1 MTVWRLTRP
10 QYAATA
16 LSGEGSARY
25 PGRWNVRGVRVAYAS
40 ETLSLALL
48 EVLAHAENLDMLN
61 QYVALKVTLPSDS
74 LTTLGLTELPEDW
87 QADPPPEST
96 RALGHAWFSAHET
109 LVLKVPSVL
118 VPTEHNF
125 VINPEHPD
133 FAQVE
138 VAAPVPLPF
147 DARVLR
153 LLDSKVK

>member
-1 MTVWRLTRP
+1 MNVWRLTRP

-25 PGRWNVRGVRVAYAS
+25 PGRWNVRGVRVVYTS
-40 ETLSLALL
+40 ETLSLAFL

-61 QYVALKVTLPSDS
+61 QYVALQVTLPPDS
-74 LTTLGLTELPEDW
+74 LTTLTLDELPEDW

-96 RALGHAWFSAHET
+96 RRLGHAWFSRKET

-118 VPTEHNF
+118 APTEHNF

-133 FAQVE
+133 FARAK
-138 VAAPVPLPF
+138 AAEPVPLPF

-153 LLDSKVK
+153 VVGL

>member
-1 MTVWRLTRP
+1 MNVWRLTRP
-10 QYAATA
+10 QYAATT

-61 QYVALKVTLPSDS
+61 QYVALQVTLPPDS
-74 LTTLGLTELPEDW
+74 LTTLTLDELPEDW

-96 RALGHAWFSAHET
+96 RALGHAWFSRKET

-133 FAQVE
+133 FSRAKTAE
-138 VAAPVPLPF
+138 PVPLPF

-153 LLDSKVK
+153 VVGL

>member
-1 MTVWRLTRP
+1 MNVWRLTRP

-16 LSGEGSARY
+16 PSGEGSARY

-40 ETLSLALL
+40 ETLSLATL
-48 EVLAHAENLDMLN
+48 EVLAHAENLEMLN
-61 QYVALKVTLPSDS
+61 QYVALSVTLPPDS
-74 LTTLGLTELPEDW
+74 LTTLTLDELPEDW
-87 QADPPPEST
+87 QTDPAPEST
-96 RALGHAWFSAHET
+96 RRLGHTWFGARET

-133 FAQVE
+133 FARVR
-138 VAAPVPLPF
+138 VAEPAPLPF

-153 LLDSKVK
+153 VVGL

>member
-1 MTVWRLTRP
+1 MNVWRLTRP

-61 QYVALKVTLPSDS
+61 QYVVLQVTLPSGN
-74 LTTLGLTELPEDW
+74 LTTLTPDELPKDW

-96 RALGHAWFSAHET
+96 RRLGHAWFIRKGT

-125 VINPEHPD
+125 VINPEHPNLPKI
-133 FAQVE
+133 A
-138 VAAPVPLPF
+138 VAEPVPLPF

-153 LLDSKVK
+153 VVGL

>member
-1 MTVWRLTRP
+1 MNAWRLTRP
-10 QYAATA
+10 RYAATA
-16 LSGEGSARY
+16 SGEGSARY
-25 PGRWNVRGVRVAYAS
+25 PGRWNVRGVRVTYAS

-61 QYVALKVTLPSDS
+61 QYVALKVTLPLGS
-74 LTTLGLTELPEDW
+74 LTTLALDELPENW

-96 RALGHAWFSAHET
+96 RRLGHAWFSRKET

-133 FAQVE
+133 FARVE
-138 VAAPVPLPF
+138 TAEPVPLPF

-153 LLDSKVK
+153 VVGL